1 MGKDKSDMVLEVVRL
16 FQKGKWKRKAAE
28 VVRSKRRLR
37 MVLALVALFIQQR
50 SWGDFRRN
58 MSLLYHYAKDIAQGN
73 YREYHPAKL
82 VMTVAVLLYVLSPL
96 DLIPDFV
103 VGLGLL
109 DDAALVSYA
118 VHLMGAELGL
128 YQSWRRKTSAQSQDD
143 DTGGVK
149 YGRE

>member
-1 MGKDKSDMVLEVVRL
+1 MGNSKSDMVLEVVRL
-16 FQKGKWKRKAAE
+16 FQKGKWTRKAAD
-28 VVRSKRRLR
+28 VVRSKRRMRKL
-37 MVLALVALFIQQR
+37 LALVAVFIQQR

-58 MSLLYHYAKDIAQGN
+58 MSVLYHYAKDIAQGN

-118 VHLMGAELGL
+118 IHLMGAELGL
-128 YQSWRRKTSAQSQDD
+128 YQAWRRKTSAQSQGD
-143 DTGGVK
+143 DTECADCG
-149 YGRE
+149 